1 MLKDKR
7 LKNREP
13 LLYLLRNAEV
23 YAPESLGIC
32 DVWVGAG
39 KVVAIEKS
47 GSSMSASVPQIDLQG
62 LRLVPG
68 FIDQHIHLIGAGGK
82 TGFSSMT
89 SEIPLEDL
97 MECGTTT
104 AVGLLGT
111 DGSTRSVKSLYAK
124 VKALEE
130 EGMSAYM
137 FTGYYGLEP
146 TYITGSL
153 QDDMIFIDKV
163 LGCKVAIA
171 DIRSSY
177 PTDLELLR
185 LLRNVRVAGRIG
197 GKKGILHLHLGPQKT
212 ALDPLFRIV
221 QEHEFP
227 IENISPT
234 HVGRYEALF
243 EQAIEFAKLGG
254 MIDITTGASKYTD
267 PWRSVI
273 HALDQ
278 GVDIHKMTF
287 STDGYAG
294 LDAHDEHG
302 NVIGT
307 RPAPIHTNM
316 EQAFKLHTQGGLPLS
331 EALKPI
337 TVNPA
342 TNLGLPQKGRIAV
355 GADADFVVLN
365 HDFGIEQ
372 VYCKGM
378 SMRAGV
384 EVGQLVSVPS

>member
-7 LKNREP
+7 QKNREP
-13 LLYLLRNAEV
+13 LIYILSNADV
-23 YAPESLGIC
+23 YSPEPLGLC
-32 DVWVGAG
+32 DVWVGSG
-39 KVVAIEKS
+39 KVVGLMPR
-47 GSSMSASVPQIDLQG
+47 GSEAPSHIPRLDLHGQ
-62 LRLVPG
+62 RLVPG

-89 SEIPLEDL
+89 PEIPLEDL
-97 MECGTTT
+97 MACGTTT

-111 DGSTRSVKSLYAK
+111 DGATRSIKSLYAK
-124 VKALEE
+124 VKSLEE

-146 TYITGSL
+146 TFITGNL

-197 GKKGILHLHLGPQKT
+197 GKKGILHLHLGTQRT
-212 ALDPLFRIV
+212 AMDPLFRMV
-221 QEHEFP
+221 EEYEFP

-234 HVGRYEALF
+234 HVGRYQGLF
-243 EQAIEFAKLGG
+243 EQAIEFGRLGG

-267 PWRSVI
+267 PWRMVTF
-273 HALDQ
+273 ALDR
-278 GVDIHKMTF
+278 GLDISKMCF

-294 LDAHDEHG
+294 LDAIDELG

-316 EQAFKLHTQGGLPLS
+316 QQALLLHTQGGLPLS

-337 TVNPA
+337 TLNPA
-342 TNLGLPQKGRIAV
+342 TNLGLPQKGRIAL
-355 GADADFVVLN
+355 GCDADFVVL
-365 HDFGIEQ
+365 DQEFKIEQ
-372 VYCKGM
+372 VFCKGM
-378 SMRAGV
+378 SMMR
-384 EVGQLVSVPS
+384 ETSLSRPLSPQS

>member
-7 LKNREP
+7 QKNREP
-13 LLYLLRNAEV
+13 LMYILSNADV
-23 YAPESLGIC
+23 YSPEPLGLC
-32 DVWVGAG
+32 DVWVGSG
-39 KVVAIEKS
+39 KVVGLMPR
-47 GSSMSASVPQIDLQG
+47 GSEAPSHIPRLDLHGQ
-62 LRLVPG
+62 RLVPG

-89 SEIPLEDL
+89 PEIPLEDL
-97 MECGTTT
+97 MACGTTT

-111 DGSTRSVKSLYAK
+111 DGATRSIKSLYAK
-124 VKALEE
+124 VKSLEE

-146 TYITGSL
+146 TFITGNL

-197 GKKGILHLHLGPQKT
+197 GKKGILHLHLGTQRT
-212 ALDPLFRIV
+212 AMDPLFRMV
-221 QEHEFP
+221 EEYEFP

-234 HVGRYEALF
+234 HVGRYQGLF
-243 EQAIEFAKLGG
+243 EQAIEFGRLGG

-267 PWRSVI
+267 PWRMVTF
-273 HALDQ
+273 ALDR
-278 GVDIHKMTF
+278 GLDISKMCF

-294 LDAHDEHG
+294 LDAIDELG

-316 EQAFKLHTQGGLPLS
+316 QQALLLHTQGGLPLS

-337 TVNPA
+337 TLNPA
-342 TNLGLPQKGRIAV
+342 TNLGLPQKGRIAL
-355 GADADFVVLN
+355 GCDADFVVL
-365 HDFGIEQ
+365 DQEFKIEQ
-372 VYCKGM
+372 VFCKGM
-378 SMRAGV
+378 SMMR
-384 EVGQLVSVPS
+384 ETSLSRPLSPQS